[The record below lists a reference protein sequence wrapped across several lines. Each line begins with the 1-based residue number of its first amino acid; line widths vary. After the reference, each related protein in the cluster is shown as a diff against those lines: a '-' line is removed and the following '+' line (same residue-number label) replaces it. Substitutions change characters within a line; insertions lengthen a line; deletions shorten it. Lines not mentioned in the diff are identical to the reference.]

1 MPISFST
8 LIGKTSERHLQGS
21 TRKRGGMS
29 DQRNRKTLSGNKPTE
44 GMGKQLLVRGDWA
57 PDFVLP
63 QQSGTPTRFYG
74 WAGGRSTVLF
84 FYARHRSTASLDTLV
99 WLWQALTICVP
110 DEISIFAINQDAPFV
125 NEQNAVKR
133 GISIPILSDTKGS
146 VGASYGVDP
155 SGTMTIFVLGPN
167 LRVLD
172 VHHLSD
178 REGALQRI
186 LSTLKAIP
194 QCEPVGVVMQAPVL
208 LVPELLERD
217 FCERLIEVWRTQG
230 NVETGVEHSRVGHR
244 ADTLMSDTKRRRDHI
259 VTDGELL
266 RTLTFRVGRRLM
278 PELHKAFSFRA
289 TRFEGFKI
297 ACYDAAT
304 GGFFRA
310 HRDNLSP
317 STAHRRFALTL
328 NLNAGYEGGHL
339 RFPEYGPHLYRP
351 GTGGAIVFS
360 GALLHEALAVTRGQ
374 RFVLLSFLFR
384 EEDFRTSRRPAH
396 AGRGAERSQG

>member
-1 MPISFST
+1 M
-8 LIGKTSERHLQGS
+8 
-21 TRKRGGMS
+21 
-29 DQRNRKTLSGNKPTE
+29 
-44 GMGKQLLVRGDWA
+44 LVRGDWA
-57 PDFVLP
+57 PDFVLAR
-63 QQSGTPTRFYG
+63 QGGTPTRFYG
-74 WAGGRSTVLF
+74 WAGGRPTVLC
-84 FYARHRSTASLDTLV
+84 FYTRQGSTESLDTLV
-99 WLWQALTICVP
+99 WFWDALTKGGP
-110 DEISIFAINQDAPFV
+110 DAIAIFAVNEDAPSV
-125 NEQNAVKR
+125 NEQHAVKR
-133 GISIPILSDTKGS
+133 GISFPIFSDTAGS
-146 VGASYGVDP
+146 VRALYGADP
-155 SGTMTIFVLGPN
+155 RETMIIFVLGPN

-172 VHHLSD
+172 VHPVSD
-178 REGALQRI
+178 RDTALQKIRA
-186 LSTLKAIP
+186 TLEAIP

-230 NVETGVEHSRVGHR
+230 NVETGVEHSRAGQR
-244 ADTLMSDTKRRRDHI
+244 EDTLMPGAKRRRDHI
-259 VTDGELL
+259 VTDAELL
-266 RTLTFRVGRRLM
+266 RTLTAQVSRRLM

-297 ACYDAAT
+297 ACYDAAM

-317 STAHRRFALTL
+317 ATAHRRFALTL

-351 GTGGAIVFS
+351 DAGGAIVFS

-384 EEDFRTSRRPAH
+384 EEDVHTSRRPAH
-396 AGRGAERSQG
+396 AGAG